1 MHMSEQLELAGVR
14 AVASLSARRADDS
27 TSALGLT
34 REALLLNEDA
44 YAAVR
49 DSSSP
54 LWRGFAALLWI
65 LLIALVA
72 RGLALLFGLLTS
84 PRLDVLQSQIYE
96 ALTNLG
102 FYQAQA
108 QQSSDFAEQFRLGY
122 LGLWQALRLLGG
134 YPSAAGTASIAISL
148 LIYLLLGWL
157 VYGLVVHVIARWLGG
172 RASLGQT
179 LGALALAYAPLL
191 LTAIVIVPGARVP
204 ASLVFL
210 LILVTRFQAI
220 KTVHRLTPG
229 YSLVA
234 LLTPYLISLVLLIG
248 VILFVLAYGAA
259 QIPYLEPFLQ
269 GWRLFSKFN
278 WLW

>member
-1 MHMSEQLELAGVR
+1 MSEQVELAGVH
-14 AVASLSARRADDS
+14 AVASLSARSADDS
-27 TSALGLT
+27 TRALGLT

-44 YAAVR
+44 YAVVR

-72 RGLALLFGLLTS
+72 RGLALLFGTLTS
-84 PRLDVLQSQIYE
+84 PRLDVLQSQIYDL
-96 ALTNLG
+96 LTGMG

-108 QQSSDFAEQFRLGY
+108 QQSPDFAEQFRWGY
-122 LGLWQALRLLGG
+122 TGLWEIVRLLGG
-134 YPSAAGTASIAISL
+134 YPSTTGTVSTVVAL

-157 VYGLVVHVIARWLGG
+157 VYGLVVHVTARWLGG
-172 RASLGQT
+172 QASLGQT

-191 LTAIVIVPGARVP
+191 LTVIVIVPGARVP
-204 ASLVFL
+204 APLIFL

-220 KTVHRLTPG
+220 KTAHRLTPG

-234 LLTPYLISLVLLIG
+234 LLTPYLISLVLLMG
-248 VILFVLAYGAA
+248 LILFGLAYVAA
-259 QIPYLEPFLQ
+259 QVPYLEPFLQ
-269 GWRLFSKFN
+269 GWRLFSQFN